1 MKAVVHNMYGD
12 ADVLH
17 LDDVPKP
24 TIKPDQVLVR
34 VHAAGVDR
42 GAWHAMTG
50 LPLISRLGF
59 GLRGPRNRTPG
70 LDLAGVVAEV
80 GDQVTDFKAGDEVF
94 GEGSSSWAEYARVK
108 PSRLLHKPAHLSF
121 EQAAAIPTSGATALH
136 MLTPKSTAAP
146 RQVLVIGAG
155 GGVGSF
161 TVLLAKSQGDQVT
174 AVCSTA
180 KTDAVRRFGADH
192 VIDYTREPLTGSY
205 DLIVDIA
212 GNRPLS
218 TLRALLKPTGT
229 LSIAGGENGGR
240 FFGGLER
247 NLHAFA
253 ITPFTKQKLRAPIV
267 IADRDDLTA
276 LTDIP
281 SPVESTYPLADA
293 ATAMHRLATGQVAGK
308 TVLTVTH

>member
-1 MKAVVHNMYGD
+1 MKAVVHNVYGD
-12 ADVLH
+12 ADVLRME
-17 LDDVPKP
+17 DVPRPTVKP
-24 TIKPDQVLVR
+24 NQVLVR

-50 LPLISRLGF
+50 LPLIARLGF

-70 LDLAGVVAEV
+70 LDLAGVVEEV
-80 GDQVTDFKAGDEVF
+80 GSEVTGFRRGDEVF
-94 GEGSSSWAEYARVK
+94 GEGSSSWAEYATAK
-108 PSRLLHKPAHLSF
+108 PTRLVRKPAHLSF
-121 EQAAAIPTSGATALH
+121 EQAAAIPTSGATALR
-136 MLTPKSTAAP
+136 MVTPKFTAAP
-146 RQVLVIGAG
+146 REVLVIGAG

-161 TVLLAKSQGDQVT
+161 TVLLAKAQGDHVT

-180 KTDAVRRFGADH
+180 KTDPVRRFGADR

-218 TLRALLKPTGT
+218 TLRVLLKPTGT

-253 ITPFTKQKLRAPIV
+253 VTPFLKQTLRAPIV
-267 IADRDDLTA
+267 IATRDDLTA
-276 LTDIP
+276 LTGIA
-281 SPVESTYPLADA
+281 SPLESTYPLSEA

-308 TVLTVTH
+308 TVLTVAH